1 MPLDQDRSRV
11 LESLRNRQEEQRWS
25 SRRRS
30 LGCVT
35 EIPHHASLAQRVGS
49 GMEFGCRW
57 RWQDGWLGV
66 TV

>member
-1 MPLDQDRSRV
+1 MALEATEPEVCDR
-11 LESLRNRQEEQRWS
+11 N
-25 SRRRS
+25 
-30 LGCVT
+30 
-35 EIPHHASLAQRVGS
+35 PHHASLAQRVGS